1 MVIVCTCV
9 VRSPLRAMAN
19 YIFLTSYVTSYLT
32 SYVTSY
38 LTRYLTSYLTSY
50 VTSCFYELFNE
61 IFDELFGEIFDEL
74 LTSLFDELFEN
85 SRLNF
90 KMADR
95 LDLELR
101 DGLIERY
108 FKLGYNHAEILS
120 CLFLL
125 HDRRLSLRQ
134 LKRILA
140 RRGLKRR

>member
-1 MVIVCTCV
+1 
-9 VRSPLRAMAN
+9 MAN
-19 YIFLTSYVTSYLT
+19 YIFLTSYLTSYVTSYLT

-50 VTSCFYELFNE
+50 VTSYVTSYFYELFDE
-61 IFDELFGEIFDEL
+61 IFDELFDEIFDEL
-74 LTSLFDELFEN
+74 LTSLFDELFES

-134 LKRILA
+134 LKRILT
-140 RRGLKRR
+140 RRGLKGGKPRPIW